1 MVSVPA
7 KFTAYQ
13 GVDALFHSTEAYITA
28 PANLMSDMFAITAI
42 ENIGAYLARAVADGT
57 DLEARE
63 HVAFA
68 NTLSGHVMELG
79 ACGSEHSMEHAMSA
93 MHPEL
98 PHGAGLIMI
107 SLEYY
112 RYFVEKHVC
121 DDRFVPWLRPW
132 ERRMRLGPWISCGR
146 WRSCRRHAMWMT

>member
-1 MVSVPA
+1 
-7 KFTAYQ
+7 
-13 GVDALFHSTEAYITA
+13 
-28 PANLMSDMFAITAI
+28 MSEMFAITAI
-42 ENIGAYLARAVADGT
+42 ENIGKYLPRAVKDGS

-79 ACGSEHSMEHAMSA
+79 ACSSEHSMEHAMSA
-93 MHPEL
+93 MHPKL

-112 RYFVEKHVC
+112 KYFVEKHVC
-121 DDRFVPWLRPW
+121 DDRFIIQEAVHF
-132 ERRMRLGPWISCGR
+132 RRTLQTGWKQIKSHLQN
-146 WRSCRRHAMWMT
+146 RR